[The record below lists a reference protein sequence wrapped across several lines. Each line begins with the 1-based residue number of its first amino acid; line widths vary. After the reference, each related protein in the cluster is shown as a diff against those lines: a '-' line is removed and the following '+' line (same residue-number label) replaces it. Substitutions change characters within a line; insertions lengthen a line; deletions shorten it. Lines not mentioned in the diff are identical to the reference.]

1 MPVTRTSHERRPRK
15 DALPTD
21 RQRRTRKYKKQQRQG
36 QKLFMDLFQ
45 NLGTG
50 QEGKVY
56 RKVPTTRA
64 ATRPL
69 NLGIPCRLVPGVNHA
84 CEVLL
89 LRQGP
94 PGPPVSQV
102 VGGELTVRMLEF
114 APSIGLQGKP
124 VAASLSYRIA
134 RVVLEGLRPKGAG
147 VPEGH
152 RPKGPKEAAGK

>member
-1 MPVTRTSHERRPRK
+1 
-15 DALPTD
+15 
-21 RQRRTRKYKKQQRQG
+21 
-36 QKLFMDLFQ
+36 MDLVQ

-56 RKVPTTRA
+56 RKVTTTRA

-84 CEVLL
+84 GEVLL

-94 PGPPVSQV
+94 IGPPVSQV

-114 APSIGLQGKP
+114 APSIGLQGLKRLTP
-124 VAASLSYRIA
+124 LSYRIA
-134 RVVLEGLRPKGAG
+134 KAVPEGLRPKGAG

-152 RPKGPKEAAGK
+152 RPKGSKEAAGK

>member
-1 MPVTRTSHERRPRK
+1 MPYTSDERRPKK
-15 DALPTD
+15 DVSPTD
-21 RQRRTRKYKKQQRQG
+21 RQRKTRRYKKRQRQG
-36 QKLFMDLFQ
+36 QKLFMDLVQ

-56 RKVPTTRA
+56 RKVTTTRA

-84 CEVLL
+84 GEVLL

-94 PGPPVSQV
+94 SGPPVSQV

-114 APSIGLQGKP
+114 ARTSIGLQGLKRVTP
-124 VAASLSYRIA
+124 LSYRIA
-134 RVVLEGLRPKGAG
+134 RVVPEGLRPKGAG

-152 RPKGPKEAAGK
+152 RPKGAREAAGK

>member
-1 MPVTRTSHERRPRK
+1 MDGQRLKRRCK
-15 DALPTD
+15 I
-21 RQRRTRKYKKQQRQG
+21 QQRQG
-36 QKLFMDLFQ
+36 QKLFMDRFQ

-56 RKVPTTRA
+56 RKVTTTRA

-84 CEVLL
+84 GEVLL

-94 PGPPVSQV
+94 SGPPVSQV
-102 VGGELTVRMLEF
+102 VGGELKVRMLEF
-114 APSIGLQGKP
+114 APSIGLQGLERLTP
-124 VAASLSYRIA
+124 LSYRIA
-134 RVVLEGLRPKGAG
+134 KVVPEGLRPKGAG

-152 RPKGPKEAAGK
+152 RPNGAKKATGNAAQRDNLWH

>member
-1 MPVTRTSHERRPRK
+1 
-15 DALPTD
+15 
-21 RQRRTRKYKKQQRQG
+21 
-36 QKLFMDLFQ
+36 MDLVQ

-56 RKVPTTRA
+56 RKVTTTRA

-84 CEVLL
+84 GEVLL

-114 APSIGLQGKP
+114 APSTGLQGQGVHP
-124 VAASLSYRIA
+124 LLFRIA
-134 RVVLEGLRPKGAG
+134 RVVPEGLRPKGAG

-152 RPKGPKEAAGK
+152 RPKGSKEAAGNAAQRDNLWH